1 MSKNKMKK
9 EMRIAQLEK
18 AIANKYSEEAVKN
31 PESGW
36 DEEKEKQFQEQLKK
50 FNQKIERNSSFED
63 KVEVNGVLVSKK
75 LLIRESNRTCPV
87 CETYSFNS
95 KDDIYVTKYSC
106 CFKCY
111 IKYVEGREERWDSGW
126 RPSSEDQRE
135 QS

>member
-1 MSKNKMKK
+1 MSNKKAKK
-9 EMRIAQLEK
+9 EMMVARLER
-18 AIANKYSEEAVKN
+18 AIESKYGNDAVKN
-31 PESGW
+31 PQSGW
-36 DEEKEKQFQEQLKK
+36 DEEKEERFKQQLKK
-50 FNQKIERNSSFED
+50 FNKKIEDNSSFED

-95 KDDIYVTKYSC
+95 RDDIYVTKYSC